1 MLIQKMRVYCIKS
14 LNTFSSGHHGCGILA
29 SCRSIPALYPNLM
42 STEGVSPP
50 LSSVNENYMVLIERK
65 REKRLMSNGK
75 DLNASLA
82 PHKLLRVPRVCAG

>member
-1 MLIQKMRVYCIKS
+1 MFIA
-14 LNTFSSGHHGCGILA
+14 LNAFSFGHHGCGIVA
-29 SCRSIPALYPNLM
+29 FCRSTPALYPNLV

-75 DLNASLA
+75 DLNGASQTSA
-82 PHKLLRVPRVCAG
+82 SPTSLRWRVSYILRI